1 MLNRIKRIFPK
12 SVKDSVKEYLQSI
25 VFERQPE
32 IITLP
37 EEEAAIFKEFLQEQG
52 YSNEEINF
60 NISKN
65 DTMYQNALKNKVNP
79 TEAHLSYLLTGLQIA
94 QVVRAIL
101 EYKFKDLNQI
111 EAFLDFAAGYGRV
124 TRFLLPLLSPQRLYV
139 SEIKARAVAFQQQ
152 QFGVQG
158 FLSTEEPE
166 NLSINQQFDCILAL
180 SLFTHLPAAT
190 FEKWLRR
197 LCELLS
203 PNGLLMFTVQDITQL
218 DKQEVTGD
226 KSNDFVF
233 KNKNEELRLHTSE
246 SPLDVNQ
253 YGTTYVSEKFLQE
266 ILPRLPL
273 KNKKYCRYE
282 KAIGSQYLYVF
293 SQNKQDD
300 LTGLSGLSFI
310 SSAGLKE
317 EYHQFRQIRKKQ

>member
-12 SVKDSVKEYLQSI
+12 PVKDYVKEYLQSL

-37 EEEAAIFKEFLQEQG
+37 EEEAVIFKEFLREQG
-52 YSNEEINF
+52 YSSEEINF

-94 QVVRAIL
+94 QVVRTIL
-101 EYKFKDLNQI
+101 EHKFRDLNQI

-124 TRFLLPLLSPQRLYV
+124 TRFLLPLLSPQSLYV

-152 QFGVQG
+152 QFGVKG

-166 NLSINQQFDCILAL
+166 NLPIDQQFDCILAL

-190 FEKWLRR
+190 FERWLRR

-203 PNGLLMFTVQDITQL
+203 PHGILMFTVKDITQL
-218 DKQEVTGD
+218 AKQGVTGN
-226 KSNDFVF
+226 KNNDFVF

-266 ILPRLPL
+266 ILPKLPL
-273 KNKKYCRYE
+273 RSQKYCRYE
-282 KAIGSQYLYVF
+282 EAIGSQYLYIF
-293 SQNKQDD
+293 SQNEQDNFA
-300 LTGLSGLSFI
+300 GI
-310 SSAGLKE
+310 SLIKSAEFKE
-317 EYHQFRQIRKKQ
+317 KYQQFRRQKIN